1 MRKLLVEKTRNPR
14 FTGVLIFA
22 GLWNVCVATWALFF
36 TDIFIQVLAL
46 EGRGSVM
53 TLGPKVFWTS
63 VGISGIMFI
72 LSGLNNA
79 RFRFIIAI
87 AVPGKILA
95 FLGSANALLAGQAGV
110 GIMFIGLVT
119 YCLRYLL
126 LCICV
131 QRNNLVG
138 FNTKEIWVF

>member
-1 MRKLLVEKTRNPR
+1 MRKLLMEKTRNPK

-22 GLWNVCVATWALFF
+22 GLWNVCIATWALFF

-95 FLGSANALLAGQAGV
+95 FLGSANALLTGQAGA
-110 GIMFIGLVT
+110 GIMFIGLGDLLFT
-119 YCLRYLL
+119 IPFIMYLRATR
-126 LCICV
+126 
-131 QRNNLVG
+131 QFG
-138 FNTKEIWVF
+138 WF